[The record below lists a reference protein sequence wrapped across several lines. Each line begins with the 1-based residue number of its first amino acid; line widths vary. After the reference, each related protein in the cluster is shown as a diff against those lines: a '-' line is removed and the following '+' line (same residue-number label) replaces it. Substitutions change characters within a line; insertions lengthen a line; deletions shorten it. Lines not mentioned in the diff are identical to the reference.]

1 MKNKKLNRLFA
12 GGILSV
18 ATAIFLST
26 AIPAFGA
33 GDTQSSSSTVVS
45 VSAESET
52 PEEIPA
58 DTSLPEQNM
67 AVPQTTAAPS
77 PSVAVSASSTATP
90 ESPTETPAA
99 TAAPE
104 SPTETPV
111 VTETP
116 APTDP
121 VQPMDFTPGWNL
133 INGKYYYY
141 LDDGT
146 MVRGQWFKDGIDWY
160 YLNDDG
166 TMKSGEWFKDGIDW
180 YYLRDWGGMM
190 YNQFFTYQGDIYY
203 FRSWGG
209 MMYNQKFQVNGKW
222 YKANSDGTLV
232 TGWSEENGKYY
243 YYNEDGSL
251 YTQEGWLNLNGIYYY
266 ISADGSRIQGQ
277 WLKDK
282 IDWYY
287 MNEDGTMKSGEWFQD
302 GIDWYYLR
310 DWGGMLHDQF
320 YTYEGNRYYFRSW
333 GGMMYDMKFQVG
345 NKWYKA
351 NSDGTLVKGWSQEGN
366 KYYYYDDQYTLY
378 QQKGWLH
385 LGTGYDTYYYIS
397 ADGSRVQGQWLRDG
411 IDLYYMNADGT
422 MKSSEWYQEGND
434 WYYFRDWGG
443 AHHDTLFYDG
453 ENTYYFESDCKMARG
468 WYELDG
474 YTYYFRDWGGA
485 MNIPCVIDGVRYVF
499 DSQGHLVEK
508 DQNAEIG
515 VKTVKNFLKNA
526 LLPVGNTLY
535 IWGGGHDD
543 ADATRYGVNPQ
554 WENFFNSQDE
564 NYNYTHHRYEY
575 GNGLDCS
582 GYVGWAVHQVM
593 KDWATTTSTITP
605 KYYYQKGWGSYREND
620 TSMKFQ
626 TGDVVSMSGHVWI
639 VIGQCSDGSVVI
651 MHATPPYVQISGT
664 VSSSGSTNSEAI
676 QLAKQYM
683 SRHYS
688 IGYQRYGSKI
698 ASKSYMAGVNHF
710 TWSSSALKDPNGY
723 RNMTPTQILADL
735 FGE

>member
-18 ATAIFLST
+18 AAAIFLS
-26 AIPAFGA
+26 AAVPAFGA
-33 GDTQSSSSTVVS
+33 GDTQSGSSTVVS

-52 PEEIPA
+52 PEETPA
-58 DTSLPEQNM
+58 DTPLPEQNT
-67 AVPQTTAAPS
+67 AVPQTAAAPS
-77 PSVAVSASSTATP
+77 PSAAVSASPTAAP

-104 SPTETPV
+104 SPTETPAA
-111 VTETP
+111 TETP

-133 INGKYYYY
+133 VNGKYYYY

-146 MVRGQWFKDGIDWY
+146 MVRGQWFKDGNDWY
-160 YLNDDG
+160 YFNDDG
-166 TMKSGEWFKDGIDW
+166 TMKSAEWFRDGIDT
-180 YYLRDWGGMM
+180 YYLRDWGGMLHD
-190 YNQFFTYQGDIYY
+190 QFYRYEGKLYY
-203 FRSWGG
+203 FRGWGG
-209 MMYNQKFQVNGKW
+209 MMYNMKFQANGKW
-222 YKANSDGTLV
+222 YKANADGTLV

-251 YTQEGWLNLNGIYYY
+251 YTQEGWLNL
-266 ISADGSRIQGQ
+266 
-277 WLKDK
+277 
-282 IDWYY
+282 
-287 MNEDGTMKSGEWFQD
+287 
-302 GIDWYYLR
+302 
-310 DWGGMLHDQF
+310 GG
-320 YTYEGNRYYFRSW
+320 
-333 GGMMYDMKFQVG
+333 
-345 NKWYKA
+345 
-351 NSDGTLVKGWSQEGN
+351 
-366 KYYYYDDQYTLY
+366 
-378 QQKGWLH
+378 
-385 LGTGYDTYYYIS
+385 TYYYIS
-397 ADGSRVQGQWLRDG
+397 ADGSRVQGQWLKDG
-411 IDLYYMNADGT
+411 TDLYYMNADGT
-422 MKSSEWYQEGND
+422 MKSAEWYKEGND
-434 WYYFRDWGG
+434 WYYFRDWG
-443 AHHDTLFYDG
+443 AALYDTLFYEG
-453 ENTYYFESDCKMARG
+453 ENIYYFESDCKMARG

-499 DSQGHLVEK
+499 DSNGHLVEK
-508 DQNAEIG
+508 DLDAEVG

-535 IWGGGHDD
+535 VWAGGHDD

-554 WENFFNSQDE
+554 WEKFFNSQDE
-564 NYNYTHHRYEY
+564 NYNYTQHRYEY

-593 KDWATTTSTITP
+593 EDWATTTSTIMP
-605 KYYYQKGWGSYREND
+605 RYYYQKGWGSYREND

-639 VIGQCSDGSVVI
+639 VIGQCSDGSAVI

-683 SRHYS
+683 SKYYPV
-688 IGYQRYGSKI
+688 GYERYGNRI
-698 ASKSYMAGVNHF
+698 ASKSYMTGVNHF
-710 TWSSSALKDPNGY
+710 TWSSSVLADPDGY
-723 RNMTPTQILADL
+723 RNMTPAQILADL

>member
-18 ATAIFLST
+18 AAAIFLS
-26 AIPAFGA
+26 AAVPAFGA
-33 GDTQSSSSTVVS
+33 GDTQSGSSTVVS

-52 PEEIPA
+52 PEETPA
-58 DTSLPEQNM
+58 DTPLPEQNT
-67 AVPQTTAAPS
+67 AVPQTAAAPS
-77 PSVAVSASSTATP
+77 PSAAVSASPTAAP

-104 SPTETPV
+104 SPTETPAA
-111 VTETP
+111 TETP
-116 APTDP
+116 APMDP

-133 INGKYYYY
+133 VNGKYYYY

-146 MVRGQWFKDGIDWY
+146 MVRGQWFKDGNDWY
-160 YLNDDG
+160 YFNDDG
-166 TMKSGEWFKDGIDW
+166 TMKSAEWFRDGID
-180 YYLRDWGGMM
+180 
-190 YNQFFTYQGDIYY
+190 T
-203 FRSWGG
+203 
-209 MMYNQKFQVNGKW
+209 
-222 YKANSDGTLV
+222 
-232 TGWSEENGKYY
+232 
-243 YYNEDGSL
+243 
-251 YTQEGWLNLNGIYYY
+251 
-266 ISADGSRIQGQ
+266 
-277 WLKDK
+277 
-282 IDWYY
+282 
-287 MNEDGTMKSGEWFQD
+287 
-302 GIDWYYLR
+302 YYLR

-320 YTYEGNRYYFRSW
+320 YRYEGKLYYFRGW

-351 NSDGTLVKGWSQEGN
+351 NSDGTLVKGWTQEGD
-366 KYYYYDDQYTLY
+366 KFYYYDDQYTLY
-378 QQKGWLH
+378 RQKGWLK
-385 LGTGYDTYYYIS
+385 LGNVYYYIN
-397 ADGSRVQGQWLRDG
+397 ADGSRVQGQWLKDG

-422 MKSSEWYQEGND
+422 MKSAEWYKEGND
-434 WYYFRDWGG
+434 WYYFRDWG
-443 AHHDTLFYDG
+443 AAIYDTLFYEG
-453 ENTYYFESDCKMARG
+453 ENIYYFESDCKMARG

-499 DSQGHLVEK
+499 DSNGHLVEK
-508 DQNAEIG
+508 DLDAEVG

-535 IWGGGHDD
+535 VWAGGHDD

-554 WENFFNSQDE
+554 WEKFFNSQDE
-564 NYNYTHHRYEY
+564 NYNYTQHRYEY

-593 KDWATTTSTITP
+593 EDWATTTSTIMP
-605 KYYYQKGWGSYREND
+605 RYYYQKGWGSYREND

-639 VIGQCSDGSVVI
+639 VIGQCSDGSAVI

-683 SRHYS
+683 SKYYPV
-688 IGYQRYGSKI
+688 GYERYGNRI
-698 ASKSYMAGVNHF
+698 ASKSYMTGVNHF
-710 TWSSSALKDPNGY
+710 TWSSSVLADPDGY
-723 RNMTPTQILADL
+723 RNMTSAQILADL

>member
-18 ATAIFLST
+18 AAAVFLS
-26 AIPAFGA
+26 AAVPAFGA
-33 GDTQSSSSTVVS
+33 GDTQSGSSTVVS
-45 VSAESET
+45 ISAESET
-52 PEEIPA
+52 PEETPA
-58 DTSLPEQNM
+58 DTPLPEQNT
-67 AVPQTTAAPS
+67 AVPQTAAAPS
-77 PSVAVSASSTATP
+77 PSAAVSASPTAAP

-104 SPTETPV
+104 SPTETPAA
-111 VTETP
+111 TETP
-116 APTDP
+116 APMDP

-133 INGKYYYY
+133 VNGKYYYY

-146 MVRGQWFKDGIDWY
+146 MVRGQWFKDGNDWY
-160 YLNDDG
+160 YFNDDG
-166 TMKSGEWFKDGIDW
+166 TMKSAEWFRDGID
-180 YYLRDWGGMM
+180 
-190 YNQFFTYQGDIYY
+190 T
-203 FRSWGG
+203 
-209 MMYNQKFQVNGKW
+209 
-222 YKANSDGTLV
+222 
-232 TGWSEENGKYY
+232 
-243 YYNEDGSL
+243 
-251 YTQEGWLNLNGIYYY
+251 
-266 ISADGSRIQGQ
+266 
-277 WLKDK
+277 
-282 IDWYY
+282 
-287 MNEDGTMKSGEWFQD
+287 
-302 GIDWYYLR
+302 YYLR

-320 YTYEGNRYYFRSW
+320 YRYEGKLYYFRGW

-351 NSDGTLVKGWSQEGN
+351 NSDGTLVKGWTQEGD
-366 KYYYYDDQYTLY
+366 KFYYYDDQYTLY
-378 QQKGWLH
+378 RQKGWLK
-385 LGTGYDTYYYIS
+385 LGNVYYYIN
-397 ADGSRVQGQWLRDG
+397 ADGSRVQGQWLKDG

-422 MKSSEWYQEGND
+422 MKSAEWYKEGND
-434 WYYFRDWGG
+434 WYYFRDWG
-443 AHHDTLFYDG
+443 AALYDTLFYEG
-453 ENTYYFESDCKMARG
+453 ENIYYFESDCKMARG

-499 DSQGHLVEK
+499 DSNGHLVEK
-508 DQNAEIG
+508 DLDTEVG

-535 IWGGGHDD
+535 VWAGGHDD

-554 WENFFNSQDE
+554 WEKFFNSQDE
-564 NYNYTHHRYEY
+564 NYNYTQHRYEY

-593 KDWATTTSTITP
+593 EDWATTTSTIMP
-605 KYYYQKGWGSYREND
+605 RYYYQKDWGSYREND

-639 VIGQCSDGSVVI
+639 VIGQCSDGSAVI

-683 SRHYS
+683 SKYYPV
-688 IGYQRYGSKI
+688 GYERYGNRI
-698 ASKSYMAGVNHF
+698 ASKSYMTGVNHF
-710 TWSSSALKDPNGY
+710 TWSSSVLADPDGY
-723 RNMTPTQILADL
+723 RNMTPAQILADL

>member
-18 ATAIFLST
+18 AAAVFLS
-26 AIPAFGA
+26 AAVPAFGA
-33 GDTQSSSSTVVS
+33 GDTQSGSSTVVS
-45 VSAESET
+45 ISAESET
-52 PEEIPA
+52 PEETPA
-58 DTSLPEQNM
+58 DTPLPEQNT
-67 AVPQTTAAPS
+67 AVPQTAAAPS
-77 PSVAVSASSTATP
+77 PSAAVSASPTAAP

-104 SPTETPV
+104 SPTETPAA
-111 VTETP
+111 TETP
-116 APTDP
+116 APMDP

-133 INGKYYYY
+133 VNGKYYYY

-146 MVRGQWFKDGIDWY
+146 MVRGQWFKDGNDWY
-160 YLNDDG
+160 YFNDDG
-166 TMKSGEWFKDGIDW
+166 TMKSAEWFRDGID
-180 YYLRDWGGMM
+180 
-190 YNQFFTYQGDIYY
+190 T
-203 FRSWGG
+203 
-209 MMYNQKFQVNGKW
+209 
-222 YKANSDGTLV
+222 
-232 TGWSEENGKYY
+232 
-243 YYNEDGSL
+243 
-251 YTQEGWLNLNGIYYY
+251 
-266 ISADGSRIQGQ
+266 
-277 WLKDK
+277 
-282 IDWYY
+282 
-287 MNEDGTMKSGEWFQD
+287 
-302 GIDWYYLR
+302 YYLR

-320 YTYEGNRYYFRSW
+320 YRYEGKLYYFRGW

-351 NSDGTLVKGWSQEGN
+351 NSDGTLVKGWTQEGD
-366 KYYYYDDQYTLY
+366 KFYYYDDQYALY
-378 QQKGWLH
+378 RQKGWLK
-385 LGTGYDTYYYIS
+385 LGNVYYYIN
-397 ADGSRVQGQWLRDG
+397 ADGSRVQGQWLKDG

-422 MKSSEWYQEGND
+422 MKSAEWYKEGND
-434 WYYFRDWGG
+434 WYYFRDWG
-443 AHHDTLFYDG
+443 AAIYDTLFYEG
-453 ENTYYFESDCKMARG
+453 ENIYYFESDCKMARG

-499 DSQGHLVEK
+499 DSNGHLVEK
-508 DQNAEIG
+508 DLDAEVG

-535 IWGGGHDD
+535 VWAGGHDD

-554 WENFFNSQDE
+554 WEKFFNSQDE
-564 NYNYTHHRYEY
+564 NYNYTQHRYEY

-593 KDWATTTSTITP
+593 EDWATTTSTIMP
-605 KYYYQKGWGSYREND
+605 RYYYQKGWGSYREND

-639 VIGQCSDGSVVI
+639 VIGQCSDGSAVI

-683 SRHYS
+683 SKYYPV
-688 IGYQRYGSKI
+688 GYERYGNRI
-698 ASKSYMAGVNHF
+698 ASKSYMTGVNHF
-710 TWSSSALKDPNGY
+710 TWSSSVLADPDGY
-723 RNMTPTQILADL
+723 RNMTPAQILADL

>member
-18 ATAIFLST
+18 AAAVFLS
-26 AIPAFGA
+26 AAVPAFGA
-33 GDTQSSSSTVVS
+33 GDTQSGSSTVVS
-45 VSAESET
+45 ISAESET
-52 PEEIPA
+52 PEETPA
-58 DTSLPEQNM
+58 DTPLPEQNT
-67 AVPQTTAAPS
+67 AVPQTAAAPS
-77 PSVAVSASSTATP
+77 PSAAVSASPTAAP

-104 SPTETPV
+104 SPTETPAA
-111 VTETP
+111 TETP

-133 INGKYYYY
+133 VNGKYYYY

-146 MVRGQWFKDGIDWY
+146 MVRGQWFKDGNDWY
-160 YLNDDG
+160 YFNDDG
-166 TMKSGEWFKDGIDW
+166 TMKSAEWFRDGID
-180 YYLRDWGGMM
+180 
-190 YNQFFTYQGDIYY
+190 T
-203 FRSWGG
+203 
-209 MMYNQKFQVNGKW
+209 
-222 YKANSDGTLV
+222 
-232 TGWSEENGKYY
+232 
-243 YYNEDGSL
+243 
-251 YTQEGWLNLNGIYYY
+251 
-266 ISADGSRIQGQ
+266 
-277 WLKDK
+277 
-282 IDWYY
+282 
-287 MNEDGTMKSGEWFQD
+287 
-302 GIDWYYLR
+302 YYLR

-320 YTYEGNRYYFRSW
+320 YTYEGNRYYFRGW

-351 NSDGTLVKGWSQEGN
+351 NSDGTLVKGWTQEGD
-366 KYYYYDDQYTLY
+366 KFYYYDDQYTLY
-378 QQKGWLH
+378 RQKGWLK
-385 LGTGYDTYYYIS
+385 LGNVYYYIN
-397 ADGSRVQGQWLRDG
+397 ADGSRVQGQWLKDG

-422 MKSSEWYQEGND
+422 MKSAEWYKEGND
-434 WYYFRDWGG
+434 WYYFRDWG
-443 AHHDTLFYDG
+443 AAIYDTLFYEG
-453 ENTYYFESDCKMARG
+453 ENIYYFESDCKMARG

-499 DSQGHLVEK
+499 DSNGHLVEK
-508 DQNAEIG
+508 DLDAEVG

-535 IWGGGHDD
+535 VWAGGHDD

-554 WENFFNSQDE
+554 WEKFFNSQDE
-564 NYNYTHHRYEY
+564 NYNYTQHRYEY

-593 KDWATTTSTITP
+593 EDWATTTSTIMP
-605 KYYYQKGWGSYREND
+605 RYYYQKGWGSYREND

-639 VIGQCSDGSVVI
+639 VIGQCSDGSAVI

-683 SRHYS
+683 SKYYPV
-688 IGYQRYGSKI
+688 GYERYGNRI
-698 ASKSYMAGVNHF
+698 ASKSYMTGVNHF
-710 TWSSSALKDPNGY
+710 TWSSSVLADPDGY

>member
-18 ATAIFLST
+18 AAAVFLS
-26 AIPAFGA
+26 AAVPAFGA
-33 GDTQSSSSTVVS
+33 GDTQSGSSTVVS
-45 VSAESET
+45 ISAESET
-52 PEEIPA
+52 PEETPA
-58 DTSLPEQNM
+58 DTPLPEQNT
-67 AVPQTTAAPS
+67 AVPQTAAAPS
-77 PSVAVSASSTATP
+77 PSAAVSASPTAAP

-104 SPTETPV
+104 SPTETPAA
-111 VTETP
+111 TETP

-133 INGKYYYY
+133 VNGKYYYY

-146 MVRGQWFKDGIDWY
+146 MVRGQWFKDGNDWY
-160 YLNDDG
+160 YFNDDG
-166 TMKSGEWFKDGIDW
+166 TMKSAEWFRDGID
-180 YYLRDWGGMM
+180 
-190 YNQFFTYQGDIYY
+190 T
-203 FRSWGG
+203 
-209 MMYNQKFQVNGKW
+209 
-222 YKANSDGTLV
+222 
-232 TGWSEENGKYY
+232 
-243 YYNEDGSL
+243 
-251 YTQEGWLNLNGIYYY
+251 
-266 ISADGSRIQGQ
+266 
-277 WLKDK
+277 
-282 IDWYY
+282 
-287 MNEDGTMKSGEWFQD
+287 
-302 GIDWYYLR
+302 YYLR

-320 YTYEGNRYYFRSW
+320 YRYEGKLYYFRGW

-351 NSDGTLVKGWSQEGN
+351 NSDGTLVKGWTQEGD
-366 KYYYYDDQYTLY
+366 KFYYYDDQYTLY
-378 QQKGWLH
+378 RQKGWLK
-385 LGTGYDTYYYIS
+385 LGNVYYYIN
-397 ADGSRVQGQWLRDG
+397 ADGSRVQGQWLKDG

-422 MKSSEWYQEGND
+422 MKSAEWYKEGND
-434 WYYFRDWGG
+434 WYYFRDWG
-443 AHHDTLFYDG
+443 AALYDTLFYEG
-453 ENTYYFESDCKMARG
+453 ENIYYFESDCKMARG

-499 DSQGHLVEK
+499 DSNGHLVEK
-508 DQNAEIG
+508 DLDTEVG

-535 IWGGGHDD
+535 VWAGGHDD

-554 WENFFNSQDE
+554 WEKFFNSQDE
-564 NYNYTHHRYEY
+564 NYNYTQHRYEY

-593 KDWATTTSTITP
+593 EDWATTTSTIMP
-605 KYYYQKGWGSYREND
+605 RYYYQKGWGSYREND

-639 VIGQCSDGSVVI
+639 VIGQCSDGSAVI

-683 SRHYS
+683 SKYYPV
-688 IGYQRYGSKI
+688 GYERYGNRI
-698 ASKSYMAGVNHF
+698 ASKSYMTGVNHF
-710 TWSSSALKDPNGY
+710 TWSSSVLADPDGY
-723 RNMTPTQILADL
+723 RNMTPAQILADL

>member
-18 ATAIFLST
+18 AAAIFLS
-26 AIPAFGA
+26 AAVPAFGA
-33 GDTQSSSSTVVS
+33 GDTQSGSSTVVS

-52 PEEIPA
+52 PEETPA
-58 DTSLPEQNM
+58 DTPLPEQNT
-67 AVPQTTAAPS
+67 AVPQTAAAPS
-77 PSVAVSASSTATP
+77 PSAAVSASPTAAP

-104 SPTETPV
+104 SPTETPAA
-111 VTETP
+111 TETP

-133 INGKYYYY
+133 VNGKYYYY

-146 MVRGQWFKDGIDWY
+146 MVRGQWFKDGNDWY
-160 YLNDDG
+160 YFNDDG
-166 TMKSGEWFKDGIDW
+166 TMKSAEWFRDGID
-180 YYLRDWGGMM
+180 
-190 YNQFFTYQGDIYY
+190 T
-203 FRSWGG
+203 
-209 MMYNQKFQVNGKW
+209 
-222 YKANSDGTLV
+222 
-232 TGWSEENGKYY
+232 
-243 YYNEDGSL
+243 
-251 YTQEGWLNLNGIYYY
+251 
-266 ISADGSRIQGQ
+266 
-277 WLKDK
+277 
-282 IDWYY
+282 
-287 MNEDGTMKSGEWFQD
+287 
-302 GIDWYYLR
+302 YYLR

-320 YTYEGNRYYFRSW
+320 YTYEGNRYYFRGW

-351 NSDGTLVKGWSQEGN
+351 NSDGTLVKGWTQEGD
-366 KYYYYDDQYTLY
+366 KFYYYDDQYTLY
-378 QQKGWLH
+378 RQKGWLK
-385 LGTGYDTYYYIS
+385 LGNVYYYIN
-397 ADGSRVQGQWLRDG
+397 ADGSRVQGQWLKDG

-422 MKSSEWYQEGND
+422 MKSAEWYKEGND
-434 WYYFRDWGG
+434 WYYFRDWG
-443 AHHDTLFYDG
+443 AALYDTLFYEG
-453 ENTYYFESDCKMARG
+453 ENIYYFESDCKMARG

-499 DSQGHLVEK
+499 DSNGHLVEK
-508 DQNAEIG
+508 DLDAEVG

-535 IWGGGHDD
+535 VWAGGHDD

-554 WENFFNSQDE
+554 WEKFFNSQDE
-564 NYNYTHHRYEY
+564 NYNYTQHRYEY

-593 KDWATTTSTITP
+593 EDWATTTSTIMP
-605 KYYYQKGWGSYREND
+605 RYYYQKGWGSYREND

-639 VIGQCSDGSVVI
+639 VIGQCSDGSAVI

-683 SRHYS
+683 SKYYPV
-688 IGYQRYGSKI
+688 GYERYGNRI
-698 ASKSYMAGVNHF
+698 ASKSYMTGVNHF
-710 TWSSSALKDPNGY
+710 TWSSSVLADPDGY
-723 RNMTPTQILADL
+723 RNMTPAQILADL

>member
-18 ATAIFLST
+18 AAAVFLS
-26 AIPAFGA
+26 AAVPAFGA
-33 GDTQSSSSTVVS
+33 GDTQSGSSTVVS
-45 VSAESET
+45 ISAESET
-52 PEEIPA
+52 PEETPA
-58 DTSLPEQNM
+58 DTPLPEQNT
-67 AVPQTTAAPS
+67 AVPQTAAAPS
-77 PSVAVSASSTATP
+77 PSAAVSASPTAAP

-104 SPTETPV
+104 SPTETPAA
-111 VTETP
+111 TETP

-133 INGKYYYY
+133 VNGKYYYY

-146 MVRGQWFKDGIDWY
+146 MVRGQWFKDGNDWY
-160 YLNDDG
+160 YFNDDG
-166 TMKSGEWFKDGIDW
+166 TMKSAEWFRDGID
-180 YYLRDWGGMM
+180 
-190 YNQFFTYQGDIYY
+190 T
-203 FRSWGG
+203 
-209 MMYNQKFQVNGKW
+209 
-222 YKANSDGTLV
+222 
-232 TGWSEENGKYY
+232 
-243 YYNEDGSL
+243 
-251 YTQEGWLNLNGIYYY
+251 
-266 ISADGSRIQGQ
+266 
-277 WLKDK
+277 
-282 IDWYY
+282 
-287 MNEDGTMKSGEWFQD
+287 
-302 GIDWYYLR
+302 YYLR

-320 YTYEGNRYYFRSW
+320 YTYEGNRYYFRGW

-351 NSDGTLVKGWSQEGN
+351 NSDGTLVKGWTQEGD
-366 KYYYYDDQYTLY
+366 KFYYYDDQYTLY
-378 QQKGWLH
+378 RQKGWLK
-385 LGTGYDTYYYIS
+385 LGNVYYYIN
-397 ADGSRVQGQWLRDG
+397 ADGSRVQGQWLKDG

-422 MKSSEWYQEGND
+422 MKSAEWYKEGND
-434 WYYFRDWGG
+434 WYYFRDWG
-443 AHHDTLFYDG
+443 AAIYDTLFYEG
-453 ENTYYFESDCKMARG
+453 ENIYYFESDCKMARG

-499 DSQGHLVEK
+499 DSNGHLVEK
-508 DQNAEIG
+508 DLDAEVG

-535 IWGGGHDD
+535 VWAGGHDD

-554 WENFFNSQDE
+554 WEKFFNSQDE
-564 NYNYTHHRYEY
+564 NYNYTQHRYEY

-593 KDWATTTSTITP
+593 EDWATTTSTIMP
-605 KYYYQKGWGSYREND
+605 RYYYQKGWGSYREND

-639 VIGQCSDGSVVI
+639 VIGQCSDGSAVI

-683 SRHYS
+683 SKYYPV
-688 IGYQRYGSKI
+688 GYERYGNRI
-698 ASKSYMAGVNHF
+698 ASKSYMTGVNHF
-710 TWSSSALKDPNGY
+710 TWSSSVLADPDGY
-723 RNMTPTQILADL
+723 RNMTSAQILADL

>member
-18 ATAIFLST
+18 AAAVFLS
-26 AIPAFGA
+26 AAVPAFGA
-33 GDTQSSSSTVVS
+33 GDTQSGSSTVVS
-45 VSAESET
+45 ISAESET
-52 PEEIPA
+52 PEETPA
-58 DTSLPEQNM
+58 DTPLPEQNT
-67 AVPQTTAAPS
+67 AVPQTAAAPS
-77 PSVAVSASSTATP
+77 PSAAVSASPTAAP

-104 SPTETPV
+104 SPTETPAA
-111 VTETP
+111 TETP

-133 INGKYYYY
+133 VNGKYYYY

-146 MVRGQWFKDGIDWY
+146 MVRGQWFKDGNDWY
-160 YLNDDG
+160 YFNDDG
-166 TMKSGEWFKDGIDW
+166 TMKSAEWFRDGIDT
-180 YYLRDWGGMM
+180 YYLRDWGGMLHD
-190 YNQFFTYQGDIYY
+190 QFYRYEGKLYY
-203 FRSWGG
+203 FRGWGG
-209 MMYNQKFQVNGKW
+209 MMYNIKFQANGKW
-222 YKANSDGTLV
+222 YKANADGTLV

-251 YTQEGWLNLNGIYYY
+251 YTQEGWLNL
-266 ISADGSRIQGQ
+266 
-277 WLKDK
+277 
-282 IDWYY
+282 
-287 MNEDGTMKSGEWFQD
+287 
-302 GIDWYYLR
+302 
-310 DWGGMLHDQF
+310 GG
-320 YTYEGNRYYFRSW
+320 
-333 GGMMYDMKFQVG
+333 
-345 NKWYKA
+345 
-351 NSDGTLVKGWSQEGN
+351 
-366 KYYYYDDQYTLY
+366 
-378 QQKGWLH
+378 
-385 LGTGYDTYYYIS
+385 TYYYIS
-397 ADGSRVQGQWLRDG
+397 ADGSRVQGQWLKDG

-422 MKSSEWYQEGND
+422 MKSAEWYKEGND
-434 WYYFRDWGG
+434 WYYFRDWG
-443 AHHDTLFYDG
+443 AALYDTLFYEG
-453 ENTYYFESDCKMARG
+453 ENIYYFESDCKMARG

-499 DSQGHLVEK
+499 DSNGHLVEK
-508 DQNAEIG
+508 DLDAEVG

-535 IWGGGHDD
+535 VWAGGHDD

-554 WENFFNSQDE
+554 WEKFFNSQDE
-564 NYNYTHHRYEY
+564 NYNYTQHRYEY

-593 KDWATTTSTITP
+593 EDWATTTSTIMP
-605 KYYYQKGWGSYREND
+605 RYYYQKGWGSYREND

-639 VIGQCSDGSVVI
+639 VIGQCSDGSAVI

-683 SRHYS
+683 SKYYPV
-688 IGYQRYGSKI
+688 GYERYGNRI
-698 ASKSYMAGVNHF
+698 ASKSYMTGVNHF
-710 TWSSSALKDPNGY
+710 TWSSSVLADPDGY
-723 RNMTPTQILADL
+723 RNMTPAQILADL

>member
-18 ATAIFLST
+18 AAAVFLS
-26 AIPAFGA
+26 AAVPAFGA
-33 GDTQSSSSTVVS
+33 GDTQSGSSTVVS
-45 VSAESET
+45 ISAESET
-52 PEEIPA
+52 PEETPA
-58 DTSLPEQNM
+58 DTPLPEQNT
-67 AVPQTTAAPS
+67 AVPQTAAAPS
-77 PSVAVSASSTATP
+77 PSAAVSASPTAAP

-104 SPTETPV
+104 SPTETPAA
-111 VTETP
+111 TETP
-116 APTDP
+116 APMDP

-133 INGKYYYY
+133 VNGKYYYY

-146 MVRGQWFKDGIDWY
+146 MVRGQWFKDGNDWY
-160 YLNDDG
+160 YFNDDG
-166 TMKSGEWFKDGIDW
+166 TMKSAEWFRDGIDT
-180 YYLRDWGGMM
+180 YYLRDWGGMLHD
-190 YNQFFTYQGDIYY
+190 QFYHYEGKLYY
-203 FRSWGG
+203 FRGWGG
-209 MMYNQKFQVNGKW
+209 MMYNMKFQANGKW
-222 YKANSDGTLV
+222 YKANADGTLV

-251 YTQEGWLNLNGIYYY
+251 YTQEGWLNL
-266 ISADGSRIQGQ
+266 
-277 WLKDK
+277 
-282 IDWYY
+282 
-287 MNEDGTMKSGEWFQD
+287 
-302 GIDWYYLR
+302 
-310 DWGGMLHDQF
+310 GG
-320 YTYEGNRYYFRSW
+320 
-333 GGMMYDMKFQVG
+333 
-345 NKWYKA
+345 
-351 NSDGTLVKGWSQEGN
+351 
-366 KYYYYDDQYTLY
+366 
-378 QQKGWLH
+378 
-385 LGTGYDTYYYIS
+385 TYYYIS
-397 ADGSRVQGQWLRDG
+397 ADGSRVQGQWLKDG

-422 MKSSEWYQEGND
+422 MKSAEWYKEGND
-434 WYYFRDWGG
+434 WYYFRDWG
-443 AHHDTLFYDG
+443 AAIYDTLFYEG
-453 ENTYYFESDCKMARG
+453 ENIYYFESDCKMARG

-499 DSQGHLVEK
+499 DSNGHLVEK
-508 DQNAEIG
+508 DLDAEVG

-535 IWGGGHDD
+535 VWAGGHDD

-554 WENFFNSQDE
+554 WEKFFNSQDE
-564 NYNYTHHRYEY
+564 NYNYTQHRYEY

-593 KDWATTTSTITP
+593 EDWATTTSTIMP
-605 KYYYQKGWGSYREND
+605 RYYYQKGWGSYREND

-639 VIGQCSDGSVVI
+639 VIGQCSDGSAVI

-683 SRHYS
+683 SKYYPV
-688 IGYQRYGSKI
+688 GYERYGNRI
-698 ASKSYMAGVNHF
+698 ASKSYMTGVNHF
-710 TWSSSALKDPNGY
+710 TWSSSVLADPDGY
-723 RNMTPTQILADL
+723 RNMTSAQILADL

>member
-18 ATAIFLST
+18 AAAVFLS
-26 AIPAFGA
+26 AAVPAFGA
-33 GDTQSSSSTVVS
+33 GDTQSGSSTVVS
-45 VSAESET
+45 ISAESET
-52 PEEIPA
+52 PEETPA
-58 DTSLPEQNM
+58 DTPLPEQNT
-67 AVPQTTAAPS
+67 AVPQTAAAPS
-77 PSVAVSASSTATP
+77 PSAAVSASPTAAP

-104 SPTETPV
+104 SPTETPAA
-111 VTETP
+111 TETP
-116 APTDP
+116 APMDP

-133 INGKYYYY
+133 VNGKYYYY

-146 MVRGQWFKDGIDWY
+146 MVRGQWFKDGNDWY
-160 YLNDDG
+160 YFNDDG
-166 TMKSGEWFKDGIDW
+166 TMKSAEWFRDGID
-180 YYLRDWGGMM
+180 
-190 YNQFFTYQGDIYY
+190 T
-203 FRSWGG
+203 
-209 MMYNQKFQVNGKW
+209 
-222 YKANSDGTLV
+222 
-232 TGWSEENGKYY
+232 
-243 YYNEDGSL
+243 
-251 YTQEGWLNLNGIYYY
+251 
-266 ISADGSRIQGQ
+266 
-277 WLKDK
+277 
-282 IDWYY
+282 
-287 MNEDGTMKSGEWFQD
+287 
-302 GIDWYYLR
+302 YYLR

-320 YTYEGNRYYFRSW
+320 YRYEGKLYYFRGW

-351 NSDGTLVKGWSQEGN
+351 NSDGTLVKGWTQEGD
-366 KYYYYDDQYTLY
+366 KFYYYDDQYTLY
-378 QQKGWLH
+378 RQKGWLK
-385 LGTGYDTYYYIS
+385 LGNVYYYIN
-397 ADGSRVQGQWLRDG
+397 ADGSRVQGQWLKDG

-422 MKSSEWYQEGND
+422 MKSAEWYKEGND
-434 WYYFRDWGG
+434 WYYFRDWG
-443 AHHDTLFYDG
+443 AALYDTLFYEG
-453 ENTYYFESDCKMARG
+453 ENIYYFESDCKMARG

-499 DSQGHLVEK
+499 DSNGHLVEK
-508 DQNAEIG
+508 DLDAEVG

-535 IWGGGHDD
+535 VWAGGHDD

-554 WENFFNSQDE
+554 WEKFFNSQDE
-564 NYNYTHHRYEY
+564 NYNYTQHRYEY

-593 KDWATTTSTITP
+593 EDWATTTSTIMP
-605 KYYYQKGWGSYREND
+605 RYYYQKGWGSYREND

-639 VIGQCSDGSVVI
+639 VIGQCSDGSAVI

-683 SRHYS
+683 SKYYPV
-688 IGYQRYGSKI
+688 GYERYGNRI
-698 ASKSYMAGVNHF
+698 ASKSYMTGVNHF
-710 TWSSSALKDPNGY
+710 TWSSSVLADPDGY
-723 RNMTPTQILADL
+723 RNMTPAQILADL

>member
-18 ATAIFLST
+18 AAAVFLS
-26 AIPAFGA
+26 AAVPAFGA
-33 GDTQSSSSTVVS
+33 GDTQSGSSTVVS
-45 VSAESET
+45 ISAESET
-52 PEEIPA
+52 PEETPA
-58 DTSLPEQNM
+58 DTPLPEQNT
-67 AVPQTTAAPS
+67 AVPQTAAAPS
-77 PSVAVSASSTATP
+77 PSAAVSASPTAAP

-104 SPTETPV
+104 SPTETPAA
-111 VTETP
+111 TETP

-133 INGKYYYY
+133 VNGKYYYY

-146 MVRGQWFKDGIDWY
+146 MVRGQWFKDGNDWY
-160 YLNDDG
+160 YFNDDG
-166 TMKSGEWFKDGIDW
+166 TMKSAEWFRDGID
-180 YYLRDWGGMM
+180 
-190 YNQFFTYQGDIYY
+190 T
-203 FRSWGG
+203 
-209 MMYNQKFQVNGKW
+209 
-222 YKANSDGTLV
+222 
-232 TGWSEENGKYY
+232 
-243 YYNEDGSL
+243 
-251 YTQEGWLNLNGIYYY
+251 
-266 ISADGSRIQGQ
+266 
-277 WLKDK
+277 
-282 IDWYY
+282 
-287 MNEDGTMKSGEWFQD
+287 
-302 GIDWYYLR
+302 YYLR

-320 YTYEGNRYYFRSW
+320 YRYEGKLYYFRGW
-333 GGMMYDMKFQVG
+333 GGMVYDMKFQVG

-351 NSDGTLVKGWSQEGN
+351 NSDGTLVKGWTQEGD
-366 KYYYYDDQYTLY
+366 KFYYYDDQYTLY
-378 QQKGWLH
+378 RQKGWLK
-385 LGTGYDTYYYIS
+385 LGNVYYYIN
-397 ADGSRVQGQWLRDG
+397 ADGSRVQGQWLKDG

-422 MKSSEWYQEGND
+422 MKSAEWYKEGND
-434 WYYFRDWGG
+434 WYYFRDWG
-443 AHHDTLFYDG
+443 AALYDTLFYEG
-453 ENTYYFESDCKMARG
+453 ENIYYFESDCKMARG

-499 DSQGHLVEK
+499 DSNGHLVEK
-508 DQNAEIG
+508 DLDAEVG

-535 IWGGGHDD
+535 VWAGGHDD

-554 WENFFNSQDE
+554 WEKFFNSQDE
-564 NYNYTHHRYEY
+564 NYNYTQHRYEY

-593 KDWATTTSTITP
+593 EDWATTTSTIMP
-605 KYYYQKGWGSYREND
+605 RYYYQKGWGSYREND

-639 VIGQCSDGSVVI
+639 VIGQCSDGSAVI

-683 SRHYS
+683 SKYYPV
-688 IGYQRYGSKI
+688 GYERYGNRI
-698 ASKSYMAGVNHF
+698 ASKSYMTGVNHF
-710 TWSSSALKDPNGY
+710 TWSSSVLADPDGY
-723 RNMTPTQILADL
+723 RNMTPAQILADL

>member
-18 ATAIFLST
+18 AAAVFLS
-26 AIPAFGA
+26 AAVPAFGA
-33 GDTQSSSSTVVS
+33 GDTQSGSSTVVS
-45 VSAESET
+45 ISAESET
-52 PEEIPA
+52 PEETPA
-58 DTSLPEQNM
+58 DTPLPEQNT
-67 AVPQTTAAPS
+67 AVPQTAAAPS
-77 PSVAVSASSTATP
+77 PSAAVSASPTAAP

-104 SPTETPV
+104 SPTETPAA
-111 VTETP
+111 TETP
-116 APTDP
+116 APMDP

-133 INGKYYYY
+133 VNGKYYYY

-146 MVRGQWFKDGIDWY
+146 MVRGQWFKDGNDWY
-160 YLNDDG
+160 YFNDDG
-166 TMKSGEWFKDGIDW
+166 TMKSAEWFRDGIDT
-180 YYLRDWGGMM
+180 YYLRDWGGMLHD
-190 YNQFFTYQGDIYY
+190 QFYRYEGKLYY
-203 FRSWGG
+203 FRGWGG
-209 MMYNQKFQVNGKW
+209 MMYNIKFQANGKW
-222 YKANSDGTLV
+222 YKANADGTLV

-251 YTQEGWLNLNGIYYY
+251 YTQEGWLNL
-266 ISADGSRIQGQ
+266 
-277 WLKDK
+277 
-282 IDWYY
+282 
-287 MNEDGTMKSGEWFQD
+287 
-302 GIDWYYLR
+302 
-310 DWGGMLHDQF
+310 GG
-320 YTYEGNRYYFRSW
+320 
-333 GGMMYDMKFQVG
+333 
-345 NKWYKA
+345 
-351 NSDGTLVKGWSQEGN
+351 
-366 KYYYYDDQYTLY
+366 
-378 QQKGWLH
+378 
-385 LGTGYDTYYYIS
+385 TYYYIS
-397 ADGSRVQGQWLRDG
+397 ADGSRVQGQWLKDG

-422 MKSSEWYQEGND
+422 MKSAEWYKEGND
-434 WYYFRDWGG
+434 WYYFRDWG
-443 AHHDTLFYDG
+443 AAIYDTLFYEG
-453 ENTYYFESDCKMARG
+453 ENIYYFESDCKMARG

-499 DSQGHLVEK
+499 DSNGHLVEK
-508 DQNAEIG
+508 DLDAEVG

-535 IWGGGHDD
+535 VWAGGHDD

-554 WENFFNSQDE
+554 WEKFFNSQDE
-564 NYNYTHHRYEY
+564 NYNYTQHRYEY

-593 KDWATTTSTITP
+593 EDWATTTSTIMP
-605 KYYYQKGWGSYREND
+605 RYYYQKGWGSYREND

-639 VIGQCSDGSVVI
+639 VIGQCSDGSAVI

-683 SRHYS
+683 SKYYPV
-688 IGYQRYGSKI
+688 GYERYGNRI
-698 ASKSYMAGVNHF
+698 ASKSYMTGVNHF
-710 TWSSSALKDPNGY
+710 TWSSSVLADPDGY

>member
-18 ATAIFLST
+18 AAAVFLS
-26 AIPAFGA
+26 AAVPAFGA
-33 GDTQSSSSTVVS
+33 GDTQSGSSTVVS
-45 VSAESET
+45 ISAESET
-52 PEEIPA
+52 PEETPA
-58 DTSLPEQNM
+58 DTPLPEQNT
-67 AVPQTTAAPS
+67 AVPQTAAAPS
-77 PSVAVSASSTATP
+77 PSAAVSASPTAAP

-104 SPTETPV
+104 SPTETPAA
-111 VTETP
+111 TETP

-133 INGKYYYY
+133 VNGKYYYY

-146 MVRGQWFKDGIDWY
+146 MVRGQWFKDGNDWY
-160 YLNDDG
+160 YFNDDG
-166 TMKSGEWFKDGIDW
+166 TMKSEEWFRDGIDT
-180 YYLRDWGGMM
+180 YYLRDWGGMLHD
-190 YNQFFTYQGDIYY
+190 QFYRYEGKLYY
-203 FRSWGG
+203 FRGWGG
-209 MMYNQKFQVNGKW
+209 MMYNMKFQANGKW
-222 YKANSDGTLV
+222 YKANADGTLV

-251 YTQEGWLNLNGIYYY
+251 YTQEGWLNL
-266 ISADGSRIQGQ
+266 
-277 WLKDK
+277 
-282 IDWYY
+282 
-287 MNEDGTMKSGEWFQD
+287 
-302 GIDWYYLR
+302 
-310 DWGGMLHDQF
+310 GG
-320 YTYEGNRYYFRSW
+320 
-333 GGMMYDMKFQVG
+333 
-345 NKWYKA
+345 
-351 NSDGTLVKGWSQEGN
+351 
-366 KYYYYDDQYTLY
+366 
-378 QQKGWLH
+378 
-385 LGTGYDTYYYIS
+385 TYYYIS
-397 ADGSRVQGQWLRDG
+397 ADGSRVQGQWLKDG

-422 MKSSEWYQEGND
+422 MKSAEWYKEGND
-434 WYYFRDWGG
+434 WYYFRDWG
-443 AHHDTLFYDG
+443 AALYDTLFYEG
-453 ENTYYFESDCKMARG
+453 ENIYYFESDCKMARG

-499 DSQGHLVEK
+499 DSNGHLVEK
-508 DQNAEIG
+508 DLDAEVG

-535 IWGGGHDD
+535 VWAGGHDD

-554 WENFFNSQDE
+554 WEKFFNSQDE
-564 NYNYTHHRYEY
+564 NYNYTQHRYEY

-593 KDWATTTSTITP
+593 EDWATTTSTIMP
-605 KYYYQKGWGSYREND
+605 RYYYQKGWGSYREND

-639 VIGQCSDGSVVI
+639 VIGQCSDGSAVI

-683 SRHYS
+683 SKYYPV
-688 IGYQRYGSKI
+688 GYERYGNRI
-698 ASKSYMAGVNHF
+698 ASKSYMTGVNHF
-710 TWSSSALKDPNGY
+710 TWSSSVLADPDGY
-723 RNMTPTQILADL
+723 RNMTPAQILADL

>member
-18 ATAIFLST
+18 AAAVFLS
-26 AIPAFGA
+26 AAVPAFGA
-33 GDTQSSSSTVVS
+33 GDTQSGSSTVVS
-45 VSAESET
+45 ISAESET
-52 PEEIPA
+52 PEETPA
-58 DTSLPEQNM
+58 DTPLPEQNT
-67 AVPQTTAAPS
+67 AVPQTAAAPS
-77 PSVAVSASSTATP
+77 PSAAVSASPTAAP

-104 SPTETPV
+104 SPTETPAA
-111 VTETP
+111 TETP
-116 APTDP
+116 APMDP

-133 INGKYYYY
+133 VNGKYYYY

-146 MVRGQWFKDGIDWY
+146 MVRGQWFKDGNDWY
-160 YLNDDG
+160 YFNDDG
-166 TMKSGEWFKDGIDW
+166 TMKSAEWFRDGIDT
-180 YYLRDWGGMM
+180 YYLRDWGGMLHD
-190 YNQFFTYQGDIYY
+190 QFYRYEGKLYY
-203 FRSWGG
+203 FRGWGG
-209 MMYNQKFQVNGKW
+209 MMYNIKFQANGKW
-222 YKANSDGTLV
+222 YKANADGTLV

-251 YTQEGWLNLNGIYYY
+251 YTQEGWLNLNGTYYY
-266 ISADGSRIQGQ
+266 LNADGSRVQGQ
-277 WLKDK
+277 WLKDGN
-282 IDWYY
+282 DWYY
-287 MNEDGTMKSGEWFQD
+287 MNEDGTMKSAEWFQD
-302 GIDWYYLR
+302 GVDWYYLR

-320 YTYEGNRYYFRSW
+320 YTYEGNRYYFRGW

-351 NSDGTLVKGWSQEGN
+351 NSDGTLVKGWTQEGD
-366 KYYYYDDQYTLY
+366 KFYYYDDQYTLY
-378 QQKGWLH
+378 RQKGWLK
-385 LGTGYDTYYYIS
+385 LGNVYYYIN
-397 ADGSRVQGQWLRDG
+397 ADGSRVQGQWLKDG

-422 MKSSEWYQEGND
+422 MKSAEWYKEGND
-434 WYYFRDWGG
+434 WYYFRDWG
-443 AHHDTLFYDG
+443 AALYDTLFYEG
-453 ENTYYFESDCKMARG
+453 ENIYYFESDCKMARG

-499 DSQGHLVEK
+499 DSNGHLVEK
-508 DQNAEIG
+508 DLDAEVG

-535 IWGGGHDD
+535 VWAGGHDD

-554 WENFFNSQDE
+554 WEKFFNSQDE
-564 NYNYTHHRYEY
+564 NYNYTQHRYEY

-593 KDWATTTSTITP
+593 EDWATTTSTIMP
-605 KYYYQKGWGSYREND
+605 RYYYQKGWGSYREND

-639 VIGQCSDGSVVI
+639 VIGQCSDGSAVI

-683 SRHYS
+683 SKYYPV
-688 IGYQRYGSKI
+688 GYERYGDRI
-698 ASKSYMAGVNHF
+698 ASKSYMTGVNHF
-710 TWSSSALKDPNGY
+710 TWSSSVLADPDGY
-723 RNMTPTQILADL
+723 RNMTPAQILADL

>member
-18 ATAIFLST
+18 AAAIFLS
-26 AIPAFGA
+26 AAVPAFGA
-33 GDTQSSSSTVVS
+33 GDTQSGSSTVVS

-52 PEEIPA
+52 PEETPA
-58 DTSLPEQNM
+58 DTPLPEQNT
-67 AVPQTTAAPS
+67 AVPQTAAAPS
-77 PSVAVSASSTATP
+77 PSTAVSASPTAAP

-104 SPTETPV
+104 NPTETPAA
-111 VTETP
+111 TETP

-133 INGKYYYY
+133 VNGKYYYY

-146 MVRGQWFKDGIDWY
+146 MVRGQWFKDGNDWY
-160 YLNDDG
+160 YFNDDG
-166 TMKSGEWFKDGIDW
+166 TMKSAEWFRDGIDT
-180 YYLRDWGGMM
+180 YYLRDWGGMLHD
-190 YNQFFTYQGDIYY
+190 QFYRYEGKLYY
-203 FRSWGG
+203 FRGWGG
-209 MMYNQKFQVNGKW
+209 MMYNIKFQANGKW
-222 YKANSDGTLV
+222 YKANADGTLV

-243 YYNEDGSL
+243 YYNEDASL
-251 YTQEGWLNLNGIYYY
+251 YTQEGWLNL
-266 ISADGSRIQGQ
+266 
-277 WLKDK
+277 
-282 IDWYY
+282 
-287 MNEDGTMKSGEWFQD
+287 
-302 GIDWYYLR
+302 
-310 DWGGMLHDQF
+310 GG
-320 YTYEGNRYYFRSW
+320 
-333 GGMMYDMKFQVG
+333 
-345 NKWYKA
+345 
-351 NSDGTLVKGWSQEGN
+351 
-366 KYYYYDDQYTLY
+366 
-378 QQKGWLH
+378 
-385 LGTGYDTYYYIS
+385 TYYYIS
-397 ADGSRVQGQWLRDG
+397 ADGSRVQGQWLKDG

-422 MKSSEWYQEGND
+422 MKSAEWYKEGND
-434 WYYFRDWGG
+434 WYYFRDWG
-443 AHHDTLFYDG
+443 AALYDTLFYEG
-453 ENTYYFESDCKMARG
+453 ENIYYFESDCKMARG

-499 DSQGHLVEK
+499 DSNGHLVEK
-508 DQNAEIG
+508 DLDAEVG

-535 IWGGGHDD
+535 VWAGGHDD

-554 WENFFNSQDE
+554 WEKFFNSQDE
-564 NYNYTHHRYEY
+564 NYNYTQHRYEY

-593 KDWATTTSTITP
+593 EDWATTTSTIMP
-605 KYYYQKGWGSYREND
+605 RYYYQKGWGSYREND

-639 VIGQCSDGSVVI
+639 VIGQCSDGSAVI

-683 SRHYS
+683 SKYYPV
-688 IGYQRYGSKI
+688 GYERYGNRI
-698 ASKSYMAGVNHF
+698 ASKSYMTGVNHF
-710 TWSSSALKDPNGY
+710 TWSSSVLADPDGY
-723 RNMTPTQILADL
+723 RNMTPTQILADM

>member
-18 ATAIFLST
+18 AAAVFLS
-26 AIPAFGA
+26 AAVPAFGA
-33 GDTQSSSSTVVS
+33 GDTQSGSSTVVS
-45 VSAESET
+45 ISAESET
-52 PEEIPA
+52 PEETPA
-58 DTSLPEQNM
+58 DTPLPEQNT
-67 AVPQTTAAPS
+67 AVPQTAAAPS
-77 PSVAVSASSTATP
+77 PSAAVSASPTAAP

-104 SPTETPV
+104 SPTETPAA
-111 VTETP
+111 TETP

-133 INGKYYYY
+133 VNGKYYYY

-146 MVRGQWFKDGIDWY
+146 MVRGQWFKDGNDWY
-160 YLNDDG
+160 YFNDDG
-166 TMKSGEWFKDGIDW
+166 TMKSAEWFRDGIDT
-180 YYLRDWGGMM
+180 YYLRDWGGMLHD
-190 YNQFFTYQGDIYY
+190 QFYRYEGKLYY
-203 FRSWGG
+203 FRGWGG
-209 MMYNQKFQVNGKW
+209 MMYNIKFQANGKW
-222 YKANSDGTLV
+222 YKANADGTLV

-243 YYNEDGSL
+243 YYNEDASL
-251 YTQEGWLNLNGIYYY
+251 YTQEGWLNL
-266 ISADGSRIQGQ
+266 
-277 WLKDK
+277 
-282 IDWYY
+282 
-287 MNEDGTMKSGEWFQD
+287 
-302 GIDWYYLR
+302 
-310 DWGGMLHDQF
+310 GG
-320 YTYEGNRYYFRSW
+320 
-333 GGMMYDMKFQVG
+333 
-345 NKWYKA
+345 
-351 NSDGTLVKGWSQEGN
+351 
-366 KYYYYDDQYTLY
+366 
-378 QQKGWLH
+378 
-385 LGTGYDTYYYIS
+385 TYYYIS
-397 ADGSRVQGQWLRDG
+397 ADGSRVQGQWLKDG

-422 MKSSEWYQEGND
+422 MKSAEWYKEGND
-434 WYYFRDWGG
+434 WYYFRDWG
-443 AHHDTLFYDG
+443 AALYDTLFYEG
-453 ENTYYFESDCKMARG
+453 ENIYYFESDCKMARG

-499 DSQGHLVEK
+499 DSNGHLVEK
-508 DQNAEIG
+508 DLDAEVG

-535 IWGGGHDD
+535 VWAGGHDD

-554 WENFFNSQDE
+554 WEKFFNSQDE
-564 NYNYTHHRYEY
+564 NYNYTQHRYEY

-593 KDWATTTSTITP
+593 EDWATTTSTIMP
-605 KYYYQKGWGSYREND
+605 RYYYQKGWGSYREND

-639 VIGQCSDGSVVI
+639 VIGQCSDGSAVI

-683 SRHYS
+683 SKYYPV
-688 IGYQRYGSKI
+688 GYERYGNRI
-698 ASKSYMAGVNHF
+698 ASKSYMTGVNHF
-710 TWSSSALKDPNGY
+710 TWSSSVLADPDGY
-723 RNMTPTQILADL
+723 RNMTPAQILADL

>member
-18 ATAIFLST
+18 AAAVFLS
-26 AIPAFGA
+26 AAVPAFGA
-33 GDTQSSSSTVVS
+33 GDTQSGSSTVVS
-45 VSAESET
+45 ISAESET
-52 PEEIPA
+52 PEETPA
-58 DTSLPEQNM
+58 DTPLPEQNT
-67 AVPQTTAAPS
+67 AVPQTAAAPS
-77 PSVAVSASSTATP
+77 PSAAVSASPTAAP

-99 TAAPE
+99 TEAPE
-104 SPTETPV
+104 SPTETPAA
-111 VTETP
+111 TETP

-133 INGKYYYY
+133 VNGKYYYY

-146 MVRGQWFKDGIDWY
+146 MVRGQWFKDGNDWY
-160 YLNDDG
+160 YFNDDG
-166 TMKSGEWFKDGIDW
+166 TMKSAEWFRDGID
-180 YYLRDWGGMM
+180 
-190 YNQFFTYQGDIYY
+190 T
-203 FRSWGG
+203 
-209 MMYNQKFQVNGKW
+209 
-222 YKANSDGTLV
+222 
-232 TGWSEENGKYY
+232 
-243 YYNEDGSL
+243 
-251 YTQEGWLNLNGIYYY
+251 
-266 ISADGSRIQGQ
+266 
-277 WLKDK
+277 
-282 IDWYY
+282 
-287 MNEDGTMKSGEWFQD
+287 
-302 GIDWYYLR
+302 YYLR

-320 YTYEGNRYYFRSW
+320 YTYEGNRYYFRGW

-351 NSDGTLVKGWSQEGN
+351 NSDGTLVKGWTQEGD
-366 KYYYYDDQYTLY
+366 KFYYYDDQYTLY
-378 QQKGWLH
+378 RQKGWLK
-385 LGTGYDTYYYIS
+385 LGNVYYYIN
-397 ADGSRVQGQWLRDG
+397 ADGSRVQGQWLKDG

-422 MKSSEWYQEGND
+422 MKSAEWYKEGND
-434 WYYFRDWGG
+434 WYYFRDWG
-443 AHHDTLFYDG
+443 AALYDTLFYEG
-453 ENTYYFESDCKMARG
+453 ENIYYFESDCKMARG

-499 DSQGHLVEK
+499 DSNGHLVEK
-508 DQNAEIG
+508 DLDAEVG

-535 IWGGGHDD
+535 VWAGGHDD

-554 WENFFNSQDE
+554 WEKFFNSQDE
-564 NYNYTHHRYEY
+564 NYNYTQHRYEY

-593 KDWATTTSTITP
+593 EDWATTTSTIMP
-605 KYYYQKGWGSYREND
+605 RYYYQKGWGSYREND

-639 VIGQCSDGSVVI
+639 VIGQCSDGSAVI

-683 SRHYS
+683 SKYYPV
-688 IGYQRYGSKI
+688 GYERYGNRI
-698 ASKSYMAGVNHF
+698 ASKSYMTGVNHF
-710 TWSSSALKDPNGY
+710 TWSSSVLADPDGY
-723 RNMTPTQILADL
+723 RNMTPAQILADL

>member
-18 ATAIFLST
+18 AAAVFLS
-26 AIPAFGA
+26 AAVPAFGA
-33 GDTQSSSSTVVS
+33 GDTQSGSSTVVS
-45 VSAESET
+45 ISAESET
-52 PEEIPA
+52 PEETPA
-58 DTSLPEQNM
+58 DTPLPEQNT
-67 AVPQTTAAPS
+67 AVPQTAAAPS
-77 PSVAVSASSTATP
+77 PSAAVSASPTAAP

-104 SPTETPV
+104 SPTETPAA
-111 VTETP
+111 TETP
-116 APTDP
+116 APMDP

-133 INGKYYYY
+133 VNGKYYYY

-146 MVRGQWFKDGIDWY
+146 MVRGQWFKDGNDWY
-160 YLNDDG
+160 YFNDDG
-166 TMKSGEWFKDGIDW
+166 TMKSAEWFRDGIDT
-180 YYLRDWGGMM
+180 YYLRDWGGMLHD
-190 YNQFFTYQGDIYY
+190 QFYRYEGKLYY
-203 FRSWGG
+203 FRGWGG
-209 MMYNQKFQVNGKW
+209 MMYNIKFQANGKW
-222 YKANSDGTLV
+222 YKANADGTLV

-251 YTQEGWLNLNGIYYY
+251 YTQEGWLKLGNVYYY
-266 ISADGSRIQGQ
+266 I
-277 WLKDK
+277 
-282 IDWYY
+282 
-287 MNEDGTMKSGEWFQD
+287 N
-302 GIDWYYLR
+302 
-310 DWGGMLHDQF
+310 
-320 YTYEGNRYYFRSW
+320 
-333 GGMMYDMKFQVG
+333 
-345 NKWYKA
+345 
-351 NSDGTLVKGWSQEGN
+351 
-366 KYYYYDDQYTLY
+366 
-378 QQKGWLH
+378 
-385 LGTGYDTYYYIS
+385 
-397 ADGSRVQGQWLRDG
+397 ADGSRVQGQWLKDG

-422 MKSSEWYQEGND
+422 MKSAEWYKEGND
-434 WYYFRDWGG
+434 WYYFRDWG
-443 AHHDTLFYDG
+443 AAIYDTLFYEG
-453 ENTYYFESDCKMARG
+453 ENIYYFESDCKMARG

-499 DSQGHLVEK
+499 DSNGHLVEK
-508 DQNAEIG
+508 DLDAEVG

-535 IWGGGHDD
+535 VWAGGHDD

-554 WENFFNSQDE
+554 WEKFFNSQDE
-564 NYNYTHHRYEY
+564 NYNYTQHRYEY

-593 KDWATTTSTITP
+593 EDWATTTSTIMP
-605 KYYYQKGWGSYREND
+605 RYYYQKGWGSYREND

-639 VIGQCSDGSVVI
+639 VIGQCSDGSAVI

-683 SRHYS
+683 SKYYPV
-688 IGYQRYGSKI
+688 GYERYGNRI
-698 ASKSYMAGVNHF
+698 ASKSYMTGVNHF
-710 TWSSSALKDPNGY
+710 TWSSSVLADPDGY
-723 RNMTPTQILADL
+723 RNMTPAQILADL

>member
-18 ATAIFLST
+18 AAAVFLS
-26 AIPAFGA
+26 AAVPAFGA
-33 GDTQSSSSTVVS
+33 GDTQSGSSTVVS
-45 VSAESET
+45 ISAESET
-52 PEEIPA
+52 PEETPA
-58 DTSLPEQNM
+58 DTPLPEQNT
-67 AVPQTTAAPS
+67 AVPQTAAAPS
-77 PSVAVSASSTATP
+77 PSAAVSASPTAAP

-104 SPTETPV
+104 SPTETPAA
-111 VTETP
+111 TETP
-116 APTDP
+116 APMDP

-133 INGKYYYY
+133 VNGKYYYY

-146 MVRGQWFKDGIDWY
+146 MVRGQWFKDGNDWY
-160 YLNDDG
+160 YFNDDG
-166 TMKSGEWFKDGIDW
+166 TMKSAEWFRDGID
-180 YYLRDWGGMM
+180 
-190 YNQFFTYQGDIYY
+190 T
-203 FRSWGG
+203 
-209 MMYNQKFQVNGKW
+209 
-222 YKANSDGTLV
+222 
-232 TGWSEENGKYY
+232 
-243 YYNEDGSL
+243 
-251 YTQEGWLNLNGIYYY
+251 
-266 ISADGSRIQGQ
+266 
-277 WLKDK
+277 
-282 IDWYY
+282 
-287 MNEDGTMKSGEWFQD
+287 
-302 GIDWYYLR
+302 YYLR

-320 YTYEGNRYYFRSW
+320 YRYEGKLYYFRGW

-351 NSDGTLVKGWSQEGN
+351 NSDGTLVKGWTQEGD
-366 KYYYYDDQYTLY
+366 KFYYYDDQYTLY
-378 QQKGWLH
+378 RQKGWLK
-385 LGTGYDTYYYIS
+385 LGNVYYYIN
-397 ADGSRVQGQWLRDG
+397 ADGSRVQGQWLKDG

-422 MKSSEWYQEGND
+422 MKSAEWYKEGND
-434 WYYFRDWGG
+434 WYYFRDWG
-443 AHHDTLFYDG
+443 AAIYDTLFYEG
-453 ENTYYFESDCKMARG
+453 ENIYYFESDCKMARG

-499 DSQGHLVEK
+499 DSNGHLVEK
-508 DQNAEIG
+508 DLDAEVG

-535 IWGGGHDD
+535 VWAGGHDD

-554 WENFFNSQDE
+554 WEKFFNSQDE
-564 NYNYTHHRYEY
+564 NYNYTQHRYEY

-593 KDWATTTSTITP
+593 EDWATTTSTIMP
-605 KYYYQKGWGSYREND
+605 RYYYQKGWGSYREND

-639 VIGQCSDGSVVI
+639 VIGQCSDGSAVI

-683 SRHYS
+683 SKYYPV
-688 IGYQRYGSKI
+688 GYERYGNRI
-698 ASKSYMAGVNHF
+698 ASKSYMTGVNHF
-710 TWSSSALKDPNGY
+710 TWSSSVLADPDGY
-723 RNMTPTQILADL
+723 RNMTSAQILADL

>member
-18 ATAIFLST
+18 AAAVFLS
-26 AIPAFGA
+26 AAVPAFGA
-33 GDTQSSSSTVVS
+33 GDTQSGSSTVVS
-45 VSAESET
+45 ISAESET
-52 PEEIPA
+52 PEETPA
-58 DTSLPEQNM
+58 DTPLPEQNT
-67 AVPQTTAAPS
+67 AVPQTAAAPS
-77 PSVAVSASSTATP
+77 PSAAVSASPTAAP

-104 SPTETPV
+104 SPTETPAA
-111 VTETP
+111 TETP
-116 APTDP
+116 APMDP

-133 INGKYYYY
+133 VNGKYYYY

-146 MVRGQWFKDGIDWY
+146 MVRGQWFKDGNDWY
-160 YLNDDG
+160 YFNDDG
-166 TMKSGEWFKDGIDW
+166 TMKSAEWFRDGID
-180 YYLRDWGGMM
+180 
-190 YNQFFTYQGDIYY
+190 T
-203 FRSWGG
+203 
-209 MMYNQKFQVNGKW
+209 
-222 YKANSDGTLV
+222 
-232 TGWSEENGKYY
+232 
-243 YYNEDGSL
+243 
-251 YTQEGWLNLNGIYYY
+251 
-266 ISADGSRIQGQ
+266 
-277 WLKDK
+277 
-282 IDWYY
+282 
-287 MNEDGTMKSGEWFQD
+287 
-302 GIDWYYLR
+302 YYLR

-320 YTYEGNRYYFRSW
+320 YRYEGKLYYFRGW

-351 NSDGTLVKGWSQEGN
+351 NSDGTLVKGWTQEGD
-366 KYYYYDDQYTLY
+366 KFYYYDDQYTLY
-378 QQKGWLH
+378 RQEGWLK
-385 LGTGYDTYYYIS
+385 LGNVYYYIN
-397 ADGSRVQGQWLRDG
+397 ADGSRVQGQWLKDG

-422 MKSSEWYQEGND
+422 MKSAEWYKEGND
-434 WYYFRDWGG
+434 WYYFRDWG
-443 AHHDTLFYDG
+443 AAIYDTLFYEG
-453 ENTYYFESDCKMARG
+453 ENIYYFESDCKMARG

-499 DSQGHLVEK
+499 DSNGHLVEK
-508 DQNAEIG
+508 DLDAEVG

-535 IWGGGHDD
+535 VWAGGHDD

-554 WENFFNSQDE
+554 WEKFFNSQDE
-564 NYNYTHHRYEY
+564 NYNYTQHRYEY

-593 KDWATTTSTITP
+593 EDWATTTSTIMP
-605 KYYYQKGWGSYREND
+605 RYYYQKGWGSYREND

-639 VIGQCSDGSVVI
+639 VIGQCSDGSAVI

-683 SRHYS
+683 SKYYPV
-688 IGYQRYGSKI
+688 GYERYGNRI
-698 ASKSYMAGVNHF
+698 ASKSYMTGVNHF
-710 TWSSSALKDPNGY
+710 TWSSSVLADPDGY
-723 RNMTPTQILADL
+723 RNMTSAQILADL

>member
-18 ATAIFLST
+18 AAAVFLS
-26 AIPAFGA
+26 AAVPAFGA
-33 GDTQSSSSTVVS
+33 GDTQSGSSTVVS
-45 VSAESET
+45 ISAESET
-52 PEEIPA
+52 PEETPA
-58 DTSLPEQNM
+58 DTPLPEQNT
-67 AVPQTTAAPS
+67 AVPQTAAAPS
-77 PSVAVSASSTATP
+77 PSAAVSASPTAAP

-104 SPTETPV
+104 SPTETPAA
-111 VTETP
+111 TETP
-116 APTDP
+116 APMDP

-133 INGKYYYY
+133 VNGKYYYY

-146 MVRGQWFKDGIDWY
+146 MVRGQWFKDGNDWY
-160 YLNDDG
+160 YFNDDG
-166 TMKSGEWFKDGIDW
+166 TMKSAEWFRDGID
-180 YYLRDWGGMM
+180 
-190 YNQFFTYQGDIYY
+190 T
-203 FRSWGG
+203 
-209 MMYNQKFQVNGKW
+209 
-222 YKANSDGTLV
+222 
-232 TGWSEENGKYY
+232 
-243 YYNEDGSL
+243 
-251 YTQEGWLNLNGIYYY
+251 
-266 ISADGSRIQGQ
+266 
-277 WLKDK
+277 
-282 IDWYY
+282 
-287 MNEDGTMKSGEWFQD
+287 
-302 GIDWYYLR
+302 YYLR

-320 YTYEGNRYYFRSW
+320 YTYEGNRYYFRGW

-351 NSDGTLVKGWSQEGN
+351 NSDGTLVKGWTQEGD
-366 KYYYYDDQYTLY
+366 KFYYYDDQYTLY
-378 QQKGWLH
+378 RQKGWLK
-385 LGTGYDTYYYIS
+385 LGNVYYYIN
-397 ADGSRVQGQWLRDG
+397 ADGSRVQGQWLKDG

-422 MKSSEWYQEGND
+422 MKSAEWYKEGND
-434 WYYFRDWGG
+434 WYYFRDWG
-443 AHHDTLFYDG
+443 AALYDTLFYEG
-453 ENTYYFESDCKMARG
+453 ENIYYFESDCKMARG

-499 DSQGHLVEK
+499 DSNGHLVEK
-508 DQNAEIG
+508 DLDAEVG

-535 IWGGGHDD
+535 VWAGGHDD

-554 WENFFNSQDE
+554 WEKFFNSQDE
-564 NYNYTHHRYEY
+564 NYNYTQHRYEY

-593 KDWATTTSTITP
+593 EDWATTTSTIMP
-605 KYYYQKGWGSYREND
+605 RYYYQKGWGSYREND

-639 VIGQCSDGSVVI
+639 VIGQCSDGSAVI

-683 SRHYS
+683 SKYYPV
-688 IGYQRYGSKI
+688 GYERYGNRI
-698 ASKSYMAGVNHF
+698 ASKSYMTGVNHF
-710 TWSSSALKDPNGY
+710 TWSSSVLADPDGY
-723 RNMTPTQILADL
+723 RNMTSAQILADL

>member
-18 ATAIFLST
+18 AAAVFLS
-26 AIPAFGA
+26 AAVPAFGA
-33 GDTQSSSSTVVS
+33 GDTQSGSSTVVS
-45 VSAESET
+45 ISAESET
-52 PEEIPA
+52 PEETPA
-58 DTSLPEQNM
+58 DTPLPEQNT
-67 AVPQTTAAPS
+67 AVPQTAAAPS
-77 PSVAVSASSTATP
+77 PSAAVSASPTAAP

-104 SPTETPV
+104 SPTETPAA
-111 VTETP
+111 TETP
-116 APTDP
+116 APMDP

-133 INGKYYYY
+133 VNGKYYYY

-146 MVRGQWFKDGIDWY
+146 MVRGQWFKDGNDWY
-160 YLNDDG
+160 YFNDDG
-166 TMKSGEWFKDGIDW
+166 TMKSAEWFRDGID
-180 YYLRDWGGMM
+180 
-190 YNQFFTYQGDIYY
+190 T
-203 FRSWGG
+203 
-209 MMYNQKFQVNGKW
+209 
-222 YKANSDGTLV
+222 
-232 TGWSEENGKYY
+232 
-243 YYNEDGSL
+243 
-251 YTQEGWLNLNGIYYY
+251 
-266 ISADGSRIQGQ
+266 
-277 WLKDK
+277 
-282 IDWYY
+282 
-287 MNEDGTMKSGEWFQD
+287 
-302 GIDWYYLR
+302 YYLR

-320 YTYEGNRYYFRSW
+320 YTYEGNRYYFRGW

-351 NSDGTLVKGWSQEGN
+351 NSDGTLVKGWTQEGD
-366 KYYYYDDQYTLY
+366 KFYYYDDQYTLY
-378 QQKGWLH
+378 RQKGWLK
-385 LGTGYDTYYYIS
+385 LGNVYYYIN
-397 ADGSRVQGQWLRDG
+397 ADGSRVQGQWLKDG

-422 MKSSEWYQEGND
+422 MKSAEWYKEGND
-434 WYYFRDWGG
+434 WYYFRDWG
-443 AHHDTLFYDG
+443 AAIYDTLFYEG
-453 ENTYYFESDCKMARG
+453 ENIYYFESDCKMARG

-499 DSQGHLVEK
+499 DSNGHLVEK
-508 DQNAEIG
+508 DLDAEVG

-535 IWGGGHDD
+535 VWAGGHDD

-554 WENFFNSQDE
+554 WEKFFNSQDE
-564 NYNYTHHRYEY
+564 NYNYTQHRYEY

-593 KDWATTTSTITP
+593 EDWATTTSTIMP
-605 KYYYQKGWGSYREND
+605 RYYYQKGWGSYREND

-639 VIGQCSDGSVVI
+639 VIGQCSDGSAVI

-683 SRHYS
+683 SKYYPV
-688 IGYQRYGSKI
+688 GYERYGNRI
-698 ASKSYMAGVNHF
+698 ASKSYMTGVNHF
-710 TWSSSALKDPNGY
+710 TWSSSVLADPDGY
-723 RNMTPTQILADL
+723 RNMTSAQILADL

>member
-18 ATAIFLST
+18 AAAVFLS
-26 AIPAFGA
+26 AAVPAFGA
-33 GDTQSSSSTVVS
+33 GDTQSGSSTVVS
-45 VSAESET
+45 ISAESET
-52 PEEIPA
+52 PEETPA
-58 DTSLPEQNM
+58 DTPLPEQNT
-67 AVPQTTAAPS
+67 AVPQTAAAPS
-77 PSVAVSASSTATP
+77 PSAAVSASPTAAP

-104 SPTETPV
+104 SPTETPAA
-111 VTETP
+111 TETP

-133 INGKYYYY
+133 VNGKYYYY

-146 MVRGQWFKDGIDWY
+146 MVRGQWFKDGNDWY
-160 YLNDDG
+160 YFNDDG
-166 TMKSGEWFKDGIDW
+166 TMKSAEWFRDGID
-180 YYLRDWGGMM
+180 
-190 YNQFFTYQGDIYY
+190 T
-203 FRSWGG
+203 
-209 MMYNQKFQVNGKW
+209 
-222 YKANSDGTLV
+222 
-232 TGWSEENGKYY
+232 
-243 YYNEDGSL
+243 
-251 YTQEGWLNLNGIYYY
+251 
-266 ISADGSRIQGQ
+266 
-277 WLKDK
+277 
-282 IDWYY
+282 
-287 MNEDGTMKSGEWFQD
+287 
-302 GIDWYYLR
+302 YYLR

-320 YTYEGNRYYFRSW
+320 YRYEGKLYYFRGW

-351 NSDGTLVKGWSQEGN
+351 NSDGTLVKGWTQEGD
-366 KYYYYDDQYTLY
+366 KFYYYDDQYTLY
-378 QQKGWLH
+378 RQKGWLK
-385 LGTGYDTYYYIS
+385 LGNVYYYIN
-397 ADGSRVQGQWLRDG
+397 ADGSRVQGQWLKDG

-422 MKSSEWYQEGND
+422 MKSAEWYKEGND
-434 WYYFRDWGG
+434 WYYFRDWG
-443 AHHDTLFYDG
+443 AAIYDTLFYEG
-453 ENTYYFESDCKMARG
+453 ENIYYFESDCKMARG

-499 DSQGHLVEK
+499 DSNGHLVEK
-508 DQNAEIG
+508 DLDAEVG

-535 IWGGGHDD
+535 VWAGGHDD

-554 WENFFNSQDE
+554 WEKFFNSQDE
-564 NYNYTHHRYEY
+564 NYNYTQHRYEY

-593 KDWATTTSTITP
+593 EDWATTTSTIMP
-605 KYYYQKGWGSYREND
+605 RYYYQKGWGSYREND

-639 VIGQCSDGSVVI
+639 VIGQCSDGSAVI

-683 SRHYS
+683 SKYYPV
-688 IGYQRYGSKI
+688 GYERYGNRI
-698 ASKSYMAGVNHF
+698 ASKSYMTGVNHF
-710 TWSSSALKDPNGY
+710 TWSSSVLADPDGY
-723 RNMTPTQILADL
+723 RNMTSAQILADL

>member
-18 ATAIFLST
+18 AAAVFLS
-26 AIPAFGA
+26 AAVPAFGA
-33 GDTQSSSSTVVS
+33 GDTQSGSSTVVS
-45 VSAESET
+45 ISAESET
-52 PEEIPA
+52 PEETPA
-58 DTSLPEQNM
+58 DTPLPEQNT
-67 AVPQTTAAPS
+67 AVPQTAAAPS
-77 PSVAVSASSTATP
+77 PSAAVSASPTAAP

-104 SPTETPV
+104 SPTETPAA
-111 VTETP
+111 TETP

-133 INGKYYYY
+133 VNGKYYYY

-146 MVRGQWFKDGIDWY
+146 MVRGQWFKDGNDWY
-160 YLNDDG
+160 YFNDDG
-166 TMKSGEWFKDGIDW
+166 TMKSAEWFRDGID
-180 YYLRDWGGMM
+180 
-190 YNQFFTYQGDIYY
+190 T
-203 FRSWGG
+203 
-209 MMYNQKFQVNGKW
+209 
-222 YKANSDGTLV
+222 
-232 TGWSEENGKYY
+232 
-243 YYNEDGSL
+243 
-251 YTQEGWLNLNGIYYY
+251 
-266 ISADGSRIQGQ
+266 
-277 WLKDK
+277 
-282 IDWYY
+282 
-287 MNEDGTMKSGEWFQD
+287 
-302 GIDWYYLR
+302 YYLR

-320 YTYEGNRYYFRSW
+320 YRYEGKLYYFRGW

-351 NSDGTLVKGWSQEGN
+351 NSDGTLVKGWTQEGD
-366 KYYYYDDQYTLY
+366 KFYYYDDQYTLY
-378 QQKGWLH
+378 RQKGWLK
-385 LGTGYDTYYYIS
+385 LGNVYYYIN
-397 ADGSRVQGQWLRDG
+397 ADGSRVQGQWLKDG

-422 MKSSEWYQEGND
+422 MKSAEWYKEGND
-434 WYYFRDWGG
+434 WYYFRDWG
-443 AHHDTLFYDG
+443 AALYDTLFYEG
-453 ENTYYFESDCKMARG
+453 ENIYYFESDCKMARG

-499 DSQGHLVEK
+499 DSNGHLVEK
-508 DQNAEIG
+508 DLDAEVG

-535 IWGGGHDD
+535 VWAGGHDD

-554 WENFFNSQDE
+554 WEKFFNSQDE
-564 NYNYTHHRYEY
+564 NYNYTQHRYEY

-593 KDWATTTSTITP
+593 EDWATTTSTIMP
-605 KYYYQKGWGSYREND
+605 RYYYQKGWGSYREND

-639 VIGQCSDGSVVI
+639 VIGQCSDGSAVI

-683 SRHYS
+683 SKYYPV
-688 IGYQRYGSKI
+688 GYERYGNRI
-698 ASKSYMAGVNHF
+698 ASKSYMTGVNHF
-710 TWSSSALKDPNGY
+710 TWSSSVLADPDGY

>member
-18 ATAIFLST
+18 AAAVFLS
-26 AIPAFGA
+26 AAVPAFGA
-33 GDTQSSSSTVVS
+33 GDTQSGSSTVVS
-45 VSAESET
+45 ISAESET
-52 PEEIPA
+52 PEETPA
-58 DTSLPEQNM
+58 DTPLPEQNT
-67 AVPQTTAAPS
+67 AVPQTAAAPS
-77 PSVAVSASSTATP
+77 PSAAVSASPTAAP

-104 SPTETPV
+104 SPTETPAA
-111 VTETP
+111 TETP

-133 INGKYYYY
+133 VNGKYYYY

-146 MVRGQWFKDGIDWY
+146 MVRGQWFKDGNDWY
-160 YLNDDG
+160 YFNDDG
-166 TMKSGEWFKDGIDW
+166 TMKSAEWFRDGID
-180 YYLRDWGGMM
+180 
-190 YNQFFTYQGDIYY
+190 T
-203 FRSWGG
+203 
-209 MMYNQKFQVNGKW
+209 
-222 YKANSDGTLV
+222 
-232 TGWSEENGKYY
+232 
-243 YYNEDGSL
+243 
-251 YTQEGWLNLNGIYYY
+251 
-266 ISADGSRIQGQ
+266 
-277 WLKDK
+277 
-282 IDWYY
+282 
-287 MNEDGTMKSGEWFQD
+287 
-302 GIDWYYLR
+302 YYLR

-320 YTYEGNRYYFRSW
+320 YRYEGKLYYFRGW

-351 NSDGTLVKGWSQEGN
+351 NSDGTLVKGWTQEGD
-366 KYYYYDDQYTLY
+366 KFYYYDDQYTLY
-378 QQKGWLH
+378 RQEGWLK
-385 LGTGYDTYYYIS
+385 LGNVYYYIN
-397 ADGSRVQGQWLRDG
+397 ADGSRVQGQWLKDG

-422 MKSSEWYQEGND
+422 MKSAEWYKEGND
-434 WYYFRDWGG
+434 WYYFRDWG
-443 AHHDTLFYDG
+443 AAIYDTLFYEG
-453 ENTYYFESDCKMARG
+453 ENIYYFESDCKMARG

-499 DSQGHLVEK
+499 DSNGHLVEK
-508 DQNAEIG
+508 DLDAEVG

-535 IWGGGHDD
+535 VWAGGHDD

-554 WENFFNSQDE
+554 WEKFFNSQDE
-564 NYNYTHHRYEY
+564 NYNYTQHRYEY

-593 KDWATTTSTITP
+593 EDWATTTSTIMP
-605 KYYYQKGWGSYREND
+605 RYYYQKGWGSYREND

-639 VIGQCSDGSVVI
+639 VIGQCSDGSAVI

-683 SRHYS
+683 SKYYPV
-688 IGYQRYGSKI
+688 GYERYGNRI
-698 ASKSYMAGVNHF
+698 ASKSYMTGVNHF
-710 TWSSSALKDPNGY
+710 TWSSSVLADPDGY
-723 RNMTPTQILADL
+723 RNMTPAQILADL

>member
-18 ATAIFLST
+18 AAAVFLS
-26 AIPAFGA
+26 AAVPAFGA
-33 GDTQSSSSTVVS
+33 GDTQSGSSTVVS
-45 VSAESET
+45 ISAESET
-52 PEEIPA
+52 PEETPA
-58 DTSLPEQNM
+58 DTPLPEQNT
-67 AVPQTTAAPS
+67 AVPQTAAAPS
-77 PSVAVSASSTATP
+77 PSAAVSASPTAAP

-99 TAAPE
+99 TEAPE
-104 SPTETPV
+104 SPTETPAAA
-111 VTETP
+111 ETP

-133 INGKYYYY
+133 VNGKYYYY

-146 MVRGQWFKDGIDWY
+146 MVRGQWFKDGNDWY
-160 YLNDDG
+160 YFNDDG
-166 TMKSGEWFKDGIDW
+166 TMKSAEWFRDGIDT
-180 YYLRDWGGMM
+180 YYLRDWGGMLHD
-190 YNQFFTYQGDIYY
+190 QFYRYEGKLYY
-203 FRSWGG
+203 FRGWGG
-209 MMYNQKFQVNGKW
+209 MMYNMKFQANGKW
-222 YKANSDGTLV
+222 YKANADGTLV

-251 YTQEGWLNLNGIYYY
+251 YTQEGWLNL
-266 ISADGSRIQGQ
+266 
-277 WLKDK
+277 
-282 IDWYY
+282 
-287 MNEDGTMKSGEWFQD
+287 
-302 GIDWYYLR
+302 
-310 DWGGMLHDQF
+310 GG
-320 YTYEGNRYYFRSW
+320 
-333 GGMMYDMKFQVG
+333 
-345 NKWYKA
+345 
-351 NSDGTLVKGWSQEGN
+351 
-366 KYYYYDDQYTLY
+366 
-378 QQKGWLH
+378 
-385 LGTGYDTYYYIS
+385 TYYYIS
-397 ADGSRVQGQWLRDG
+397 ADGSRVQGQWLKDG

-422 MKSSEWYQEGND
+422 MKSAEWYKEGND
-434 WYYFRDWGG
+434 WYYFRDWG
-443 AHHDTLFYDG
+443 AALYDTLFYEG
-453 ENTYYFESDCKMARG
+453 ENIYYFESDCKMARG

-499 DSQGHLVEK
+499 DSNGHLVEK
-508 DQNAEIG
+508 DLDAEVG

-535 IWGGGHDD
+535 VWAGGHDD

-554 WENFFNSQDE
+554 WEKFFNSQDE
-564 NYNYTHHRYEY
+564 NYNYTQHRYEY

-593 KDWATTTSTITP
+593 EDWATTTSTIMP
-605 KYYYQKGWGSYREND
+605 RYYYQKGWGSYREND

-639 VIGQCSDGSVVI
+639 VIGQCSDGSAVI

-683 SRHYS
+683 SKYYPV
-688 IGYQRYGSKI
+688 GYERYGNRI
-698 ASKSYMAGVNHF
+698 ASKSYMTGVNHF
-710 TWSSSALKDPNGY
+710 TWSSSVLADPDGY
-723 RNMTPTQILADL
+723 RNMTPAQILADL

>member
-18 ATAIFLST
+18 AAAVFLS
-26 AIPAFGA
+26 AAVPAFGA
-33 GDTQSSSSTVVS
+33 GDTQSGSSTVVS
-45 VSAESET
+45 ISAESET
-52 PEEIPA
+52 PEETPA
-58 DTSLPEQNM
+58 DTPLPEQNT
-67 AVPQTTAAPS
+67 AVPQTAAAPS
-77 PSVAVSASSTATP
+77 PSAAVSASPTAAP

-104 SPTETPV
+104 SPTETPAA
-111 VTETP
+111 TETP
-116 APTDP
+116 APMDP

-133 INGKYYYY
+133 VNGKYYYY

-146 MVRGQWFKDGIDWY
+146 MVQGQWFKDGNDWY
-160 YLNDDG
+160 YFNDDG
-166 TMKSGEWFKDGIDW
+166 TMKSAEWFRDGID
-180 YYLRDWGGMM
+180 
-190 YNQFFTYQGDIYY
+190 T
-203 FRSWGG
+203 
-209 MMYNQKFQVNGKW
+209 
-222 YKANSDGTLV
+222 
-232 TGWSEENGKYY
+232 
-243 YYNEDGSL
+243 
-251 YTQEGWLNLNGIYYY
+251 
-266 ISADGSRIQGQ
+266 
-277 WLKDK
+277 
-282 IDWYY
+282 
-287 MNEDGTMKSGEWFQD
+287 
-302 GIDWYYLR
+302 YYLR

-320 YTYEGNRYYFRSW
+320 YTYEGNRYYFRGW

-351 NSDGTLVKGWSQEGN
+351 NSDGTLVKGWTQEGD
-366 KYYYYDDQYTLY
+366 KFYYYDDQYTLY
-378 QQKGWLH
+378 RQKGWLK
-385 LGTGYDTYYYIS
+385 LGNVYYYIN
-397 ADGSRVQGQWLRDG
+397 ADGSRVQGQWLKDG
-411 IDLYYMNADGT
+411 IDLYNMNADGT
-422 MKSSEWYQEGND
+422 MKSAEWYKEGND
-434 WYYFRDWGG
+434 WYYFRDWG
-443 AHHDTLFYDG
+443 AALYDTLFYEG
-453 ENTYYFESDCKMARG
+453 ENIYYFESDCKMARG

-499 DSQGHLVEK
+499 DSNGHLVEK
-508 DQNAEIG
+508 DLDAEVG

-535 IWGGGHDD
+535 VWAGGHDD

-554 WENFFNSQDE
+554 WEKFFNSQDE
-564 NYNYTHHRYEY
+564 NYNYTQHRYEY

-593 KDWATTTSTITP
+593 EDWATTTSTIMP
-605 KYYYQKGWGSYREND
+605 RYYYQKGWGSYREND

-639 VIGQCSDGSVVI
+639 VIGQCSDGSAVI

-683 SRHYS
+683 SKYYPV
-688 IGYQRYGSKI
+688 GYERYGNRI
-698 ASKSYMAGVNHF
+698 ASKSYMTGVNHF
-710 TWSSSALKDPNGY
+710 TWSSSVLADPDGY
-723 RNMTPTQILADL
+723 RNMTPAQILADL